1 MLRLGHAAS
10 RYIGSPSVR
19 QQHQE
24 VKRMLSVL
32 IPLIIWM
39 LKSITYWIVFRF
51 RKISIT
57 ALSCFIIGGTS
68 YLVMFVPIP
77 LPSFLSV
84 TVVVGLAVF
93 LTMRYSGVQLI
104 PNGLFIPLGVEI
116 LFRIILWIVQ
126 SCIL

>member
-1 MLRLGHAAS
+1 
-10 RYIGSPSVR
+10 
-19 QQHQE
+19 
-24 VKRMLSVL
+24 MLSVL